1 MSVCHCIYVLW
12 STESFAMLFRFAFVH
27 VIYALFKCG
36 TFDSPQKPPPVFN
49 NKETVMSAGN
59 LAVSDLLWHLLFLL
73 KDITVRYP
81 FLPLEHKVA
90 SYM

>member
-1 MSVCHCIYVLW
+1 
-12 STESFAMLFRFAFVH
+12 
-27 VIYALFKCG
+27 
-36 TFDSPQKPPPVFN
+36 
-49 NKETVMSAGN
+49 MSAGN

-73 KDITVRYP
+73 SDITVRYP